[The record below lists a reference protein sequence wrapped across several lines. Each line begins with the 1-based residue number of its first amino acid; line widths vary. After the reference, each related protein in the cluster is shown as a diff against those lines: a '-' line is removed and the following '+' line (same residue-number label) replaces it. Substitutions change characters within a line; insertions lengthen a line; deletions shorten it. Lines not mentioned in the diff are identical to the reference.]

1 MRLGW
6 AIVAGALGAGA
17 LAWWLTREAAPA
29 ASPASAAMPA
39 ASAAAGAPPASDG
52 PALYRWRDDAGVV
65 QVTDIPPR
73 GRDYTLVDVAA
84 LERRN
89 TIQAS
94 PTVEAAR

>member
-1 MRLGW
+1 MRLAW

-17 LAWWLTREAAPA
+17 LAWWLTRDAPDASPAPASTPAAPA
-29 ASPASAAMPA
+29 ATAMP
-39 ASAAAGAPPASDG
+39 SSSQR

-65 QVTDIPPR
+65 QVTDVPPR

-94 PTVEAAR
+94 PTVEAVR